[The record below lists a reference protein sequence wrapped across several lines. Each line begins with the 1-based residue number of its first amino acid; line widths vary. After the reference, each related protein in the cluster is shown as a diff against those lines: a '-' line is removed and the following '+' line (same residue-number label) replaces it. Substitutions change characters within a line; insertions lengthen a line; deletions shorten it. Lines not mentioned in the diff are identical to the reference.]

1 MERRRVLEGVAIVLG
16 LGGLAVFASGAEER
30 RGKRRA
36 AGSSPAGLPPSR
48 RGERA
53 AAVAMAG
60 AARAFLEGLS
70 SPQRARAALPF
81 EGEERFNWH
90 YVPQERQGLP
100 FKQMDAAQRERA
112 HAFLRVGLSHAGYL
126 KATTII
132 SLEDVLRVLEEGH
145 GPVRDPELYYL
156 TFFGEPSERETWGWR
171 VEGHHLSLNFTV
183 VGGRLI
189 ASTPQFLGANPA
201 EVKEGPRQGLRTLPA
216 EEDLA
221 RELLK
226 SLDPTHRAEAVIATA
241 APRDIITAASRKAEI
256 GAPQGLAVARMAR
269 PQRGLLLALVDEYA
283 RAMPE
288 AVARERLRR
297 LREAGVEKIHFAWA
311 GGPERGQP
319 HYYRLQGPTFLVE
332 YDNTQNNANHIHT
345 VWRDF
350 DGDWGLD
357 LLRLH
362 YDTTHPGHGH

>member
-16 LGGLAVFASGAEER
+16 LGGLAVFALGAEER
-30 RGKRRA
+30 RAKRA
-36 AGSSPAGLPPSR
+36 ASNTADGGLPPSR

-60 AARAFLEGLS
+60 AARAFLQALS
-70 SPQRARAALPF
+70 AAQRARAVLPF
-81 EGEERFNWH
+81 ESEERFDWH
-90 YVPQERQGLP
+90 YVPKERQGLP

-112 HAFLRVGLSHAGYL
+112 HAFLRASLSHAGYL

-132 SLEDVLRVLEEGH
+132 SLEEVLKALEAGS
-145 GPVRDPELYYL
+145 GPVRDPELYYF

-183 VGGRLI
+183 VAGRLI

-201 EVKEGPRQGLRTLPA
+201 EVKEGPRKGLRTLPA

-226 SLDPTHRAEAVIATA
+226 SLDAARRAEAVIATE
-241 APRDIITAASRKAEI
+241 APRDIITGAARTAEI
-256 GAPQGLAVARMAR
+256 GAPKGLAVGRMENK
-269 PQRGLLLALVDEYA
+269 QRGLLLALVDEYA
-283 RAMPE
+283 RAMPD

-311 GGPERGQP
+311 GGPDRGQP

-332 YDNTQNNANHIHT
+332 YDNTQNNANHVHT

-362 YDTTHPGHGH
+362 YDTAHPGHGH